1 LLSSGEE
8 AVIQKLTPTLL
19 DVTVPLTRSIHVK
32 LARSIHIEQF
42 HQTPFV
48 FEELQP
54 SYFMLD
60 YSEHQALLLL
70 GPLASQSLAHI
81 QRVYVVFQPNSKT
94 QIMVA

>member
-19 DVTVPLTRSIHVK
+19 DVTVPLTRSIHV
-32 LARSIHIEQF
+32 EQF

-70 GPLASQSLAHI
+70 GPLASQRLAHI
-81 QRVYVVFQPNSKT
+81 QRVYVVFQPISKT